1 MRTFVVAGTAHEAN
15 YWIINDLG
23 KKYPSNTSLTMSHY
37 VYVSSSDILRGVQ
50 NPHGVFV
57 GNWKTRTDI
66 LEIVEALLLASTN
79 VNSALGKIY
88 RDLTK
93 STPKV

>member
-1 MRTFVVAGTAHEAN
+1 MKTFVVAGTAHEAN

-37 VYVSSSDILRGVQ
+37 VYVSSPDSLRGVK